1 MDKLSGKI
9 ALITGAAVGL
19 GEGIAQ
25 VYAKYGAKL
34 CLFDLDPHVEV
45 TAQKLRDYYH
55 QDIISFIGDVSN
67 RQDLEEAVTLTLEKF
82 GSLDIACCNAGICRL
97 APFDQMSDQIRDQ
110 HIDVNRHSFFCH
122 WRPCGRCGGSGLCND
137 KVSSCWFNKSTSSRI
152 RPQKYSD
159 KLYSIRLCSNT
170 HG

>member
-34 CLFDLDPHVEV
+34 CLFDLDPHVEA
-45 TAQKLRDYYH
+45 TAQKLRDDYH

-67 RQDLEEAVTLTLEKF
+67 R
-82 GSLDIACCNAGICRL
+82 
-97 APFDQMSDQIRDQ
+97 
-110 HIDVNRHSFFCH
+110 
-122 WRPCGRCGGSGLCND
+122 
-137 KVSSCWFNKSTSSRI
+137 
-152 RPQKYSD
+152 
-159 KLYSIRLCSNT
+159 
-170 HG
+170 